1 MPRAFSALNSLLRE
15 HSSAARHAQSVS
27 GDVHERHGF
36 DPDQPRIPADSS
48 HGGEWT
54 ASDGSVS
61 DARVLSDALPA
72 NDWLPGAQ
80 YASARGRGAGPGRME
95 PGQATRL
102 AVAQDRARKAMDRV
116 RQIDPDW
123 KPQFSVSQTNE
134 GLIRS
139 FEARAQEAEARL
151 DALSRIGIGPGPFAT
166 ESVPAR
172 GPERNFT
179 DWERSEINRIFE
191 QSGCHTCG
199 TFKPGTRYGNAVA
212 DHQPPNALNHLNLP
226 QRLFPQCLIC
236 SNRQGGFISSGEW
249 KK

>member
-80 YASARGRGAGPGRME
+80 YASARGRGAGLGRME

-139 FEARAQEAEARL
+139 FEARAQEAEARPRCAIP
-151 DALSRIGIGPGPFAT
+151 DRHRTRSIRDRVGACPRPGKEFHRLG
-166 ESVPAR
+166 EK
-172 GPERNFT
+172 RN
-179 DWERSEINRIFE
+179 
-191 QSGCHTCG
+191 QSN
-199 TFKPGTRYGNAVA
+199 F
-212 DHQPPNALNHLNLP
+212 
-226 QRLFPQCLIC
+226 
-236 SNRQGGFISSGEW
+236 
-249 KK
+249 